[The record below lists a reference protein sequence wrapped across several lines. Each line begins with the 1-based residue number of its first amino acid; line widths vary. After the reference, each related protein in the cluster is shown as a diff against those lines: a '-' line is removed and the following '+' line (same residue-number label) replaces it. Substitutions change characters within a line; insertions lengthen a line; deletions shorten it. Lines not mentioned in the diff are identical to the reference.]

1 MGRLGDGEAWR
12 WGDLEMRRLGD
23 EEIWRWGD
31 LEMRGLGDFDPS
43 IGLRQAKLR
52 VKLLYLIVFFCF
64 WQSQKRIE
72 NK

>member
-1 MGRLGDGEAWR
+1 MGGLGDGETWR
-12 WGDLEMRRLGD
+12 WGGLEMGR
-23 EEIWRWGD
+23 
-31 LEMRGLGDFDPS
+31 LGDFDPS
-43 IGLRQAKLR
+43 TGLRQAKLR